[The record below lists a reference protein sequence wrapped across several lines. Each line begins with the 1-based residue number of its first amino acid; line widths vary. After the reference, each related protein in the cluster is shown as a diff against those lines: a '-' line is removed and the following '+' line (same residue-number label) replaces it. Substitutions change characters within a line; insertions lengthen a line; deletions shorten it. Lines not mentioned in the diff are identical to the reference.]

1 MGREKEKGH
10 LLVPDAATAQAV
22 SRSPEL
28 NPGLPHVWYGLNC
41 LSHHPC
47 LSGFT
52 LALMME
58 TRTGARDWN
67 QVSNLENGCLNQNLN
82 CCVKCLP
89 CLPTYFEYKTALYRM
104 YKAYRLKGL
113 WCELAACF
121 LSVFISHVFSS
132 PAPACRCLWPCLRTQ
147 HCSFCSQGPSSK
159 SQDFSFLSGWEVGIW
174 CGG

>member
-1 MGREKEKGH
+1 MLCIFPKGQDGNSKPSSDLRDLESCCPCNVETLQWAPGWPLSTFLLYPTFLRNSLHMHYTIYTHYIYIYYVIYIIHNFLLILQGLGREKEKGH

-58 TRTGARDWN
+58 TRTGARD
-67 QVSNLENGCLNQNLN
+67 
-82 CCVKCLP
+82 
-89 CLPTYFEYKTALYRM
+89 
-104 YKAYRLKGL
+104 
-113 WCELAACF
+113 
-121 LSVFISHVFSS
+121 
-132 PAPACRCLWPCLRTQ
+132 
-147 HCSFCSQGPSSK
+147 
-159 SQDFSFLSGWEVGIW
+159 
-174 CGG
+174 